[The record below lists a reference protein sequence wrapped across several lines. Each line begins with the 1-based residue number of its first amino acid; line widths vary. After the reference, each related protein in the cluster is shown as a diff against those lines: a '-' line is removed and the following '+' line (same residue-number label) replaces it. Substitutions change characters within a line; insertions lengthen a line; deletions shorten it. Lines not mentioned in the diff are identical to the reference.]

1 MESGKKCI
9 LRRVLALPSDAIGYL
24 YFPSSIY
31 TAGQLRSI
39 IRGKSMHR
47 IVVCIAIVLIV
58 VDACNCINDMVCI
71 GNAISAKSSIFRLL
85 IKGLSGARSTSYT

>member
-1 MESGKKCI
+1 
-9 LRRVLALPSDAIGYL
+9 
-24 YFPSSIY
+24 
-31 TAGQLRSI
+31 
-39 IRGKSMHR
+39 MHR
-47 IVVCIAIVLIV
+47 IVVCISILLIV